1 MAADNPVGGVGG
13 LAVLTEQMVL
23 LAQQVAGAKST
34 ADGAAAGVSAVRRE
48 LVGRLDR
55 LDQALANTADW
66 SADIQEL
73 RDAIEQLKEEIA
85 KLAGQQDLRVWDW
98 ANLTEEAASEAWD
111 TLQGW
116 MDDVATHQLGL
127 VEWSRR
133 RGRMNRE
140 DGEKLTHIP
149 PCWRQH
155 RDVVLLLSPLC
166 QEWMRVWQTSYGA
179 PSKALDWS
187 ARHVPGVLSRIA
199 SSSAHACTHWCQGP
213 HGWEGHGSILNQVAA
228 DDVHADTEVQ
238 ARHREEAMASRNDS
252 SRRPP
257 ADRPGPAAPA
267 TQQPQQ
273 RQQWTPTPPAPGR
286 PGQWQGP
293 TG

>member
-1 MAADNPVGGVGG
+1 MAADNRAGGVAILG
-13 LAVLTEQMVL
+13 EQMVL
-23 LAQQVAGAKST
+23 LAQQVAGVKSA
-34 ADGAAAGVSAVRRE
+34 ADGASAGLSTARRE
-48 LVGRLDR
+48 LVGRLDK

-73 RDAIEQLKEEIA
+73 RDAIDELKEEIA
-85 KLAGQQDLRVWDW
+85 KLAAQQDLRVWDW
-98 ANLTEEAASEAWD
+98 TNLTEDAASEAWD

-116 MDDVATHQLGL
+116 MDDVADHQLGL

-213 HGWEGHGSILNQVAA
+213 HGWEGQGSILNQVAA

-238 ARHREEAMASRNDS
+238 SRHREQAMAARNDT

-257 ADRPGPAAPA
+257 ADRPSPAAPA
-267 TQQPQQ
+267 AQPQQ
-273 RQQWTPTPPAPGR
+273 RQQWSPTPAPGR
-286 PGQWQGP
+286 PGQWQQPP
-293 TG
+293 TE